1 MSGVYSQSLI
11 QSFLPVM
18 SVDFRDLR
26 YFLKIADLGHIGR
39 AAEALHV
46 TQPAL
51 SKCITRLEDGYRV
64 RLFERAGRGI
74 VLTEA
79 GQRLAERLR
88 VVEHDLQD
96 IRREVSELGRG
107 VAGLVRVGCA
117 GSIASFVI
125 PKICR
130 ILREQAPQIHLLI
143 DVALDVVLQDALR
156 NGALDVTVSP
166 ARLTTAN
173 DGIATTPLFADT
185 VVVVGRSGH
194 PLSRKTATLKEMSK
208 YGWVLPLPSVSTRRW
223 LEKVFLQSDLPPP
236 EAVVTTRL
244 LLSAPKILV
253 ETDLLAFVSRLNIG
267 SGRDNRGI
275 VEIPNVQT
283 TMERTMDIGCRA
295 NAYLSPATRYFIDVL
310 QKHGPDVSASD
321 RTHCG

>member
-1 MSGVYSQSLI
+1 M

-18 SVDFRDLR
+18 SIDFRDLR
-26 YFLKIADLGHIGR
+26 YFLKIAELGHIGR
-39 AAEALHV
+39 AAEELHV

-51 SKCITRLEDGYRV
+51 SKCVIRLEDSYGV
-64 RLFERAGRGI
+64 KLFDRAGRGI

-79 GQRLAERLR
+79 GHRLSERLR
-88 VVEHDLQD
+88 ALEHDLQD

-107 VAGLVRVGCA
+107 VAGIVRIGCA

-130 ILREQAPQIHLLI
+130 ILRERAPQIRLQI

-166 ARLTTAN
+166 ARLTAAN
-173 DGIATTPLFADT
+173 DGIVTTPLFSDT

-194 PLSRKTATLKEMSK
+194 PLSRRTATLKEMSK

-236 EAVVTTRL
+236 EAVVTTKL

-253 ETDLLAFVSRLNIG
+253 ETDLLTFVSRLNIG
-267 SGRDNRGI
+267 SGRGNRGI
-275 VEIPNVQT
+275 VEIPNVHT
-283 TMERTMDIGCRA
+283 TMERTMDIGHRA
-295 NAYLSPATRYFIDVL
+295 KAYLSPATRYFIDVL
-310 QKHGPDVSASD
+310 QKHGPDVSASG
-321 RTHCG
+321 RAHRG